1 MGSSLILQGGAAVA
15 KTLKESVTQA
25 GHGFTVG
32 DVIRW
37 DGAQVPPKYVK
48 AIADT
53 AQNAEV
59 AGVVSG
65 TPDSNEFE
73 VTYHGYIDLPS
84 LSGISAPV
92 MFLSGSVG
100 GSLAAS
106 PPSAVGTVVKP
117 VLTKNSNGS
126 GYLVMNYLGT
136 QIGGSSTIAVDEIQP
151 VGTIMPYAGTAIPD
165 TWLACDGGSY
175 AMSAYPELYEKIC
188 FTTGERAPMY
198 GHIVEICPNS
208 QVISS
213 TEWTASAVGDYIYI
227 KNRTTTASASV
238 PDVNTEASYDFVG
251 RIIAKGSVTH
261 TTADGWTVRILGKYN
276 TTSKRFEMPNAF
288 VLSVSGGFSSSI
300 RVYSGVAT
308 GARGS
313 GGGVNTAS
321 AVAFNTPNL
330 RGRFLFGE
338 VGSGEFIPD
347 ADPETLSTFAYDYP
361 MASWGGEERHAITTA
376 EIPAHTHTAST
387 SSDGAHTHNI
397 RTSHFDPISH
407 GHNNDTARGA
417 YDSGLNQAQG
427 PGDAGGTRKTA
438 TIETAGAHS
447 HTVTVA
453 NTGSNTPHNNMPP
466 YMAVRY
472 IIKAKPYTR
481 AAIIDGIDLPYN
493 SLLVRDLRT
502 RNVGGSN
509 GDLVFLTNT
518 SGDSGNG
525 TERVRVLG
533 SGGTVVV
540 GVTSS
545 ASNTLSAN
553 SAGLYITNSTKN
565 SLADLYVEN
574 SDANLSTGGGITLA
588 SFVCSTLG
596 STQRRPRLHIKATDE
611 GIILN
616 ESYNVDA
623 TNLMFAIGNV
633 EKMRLNATGLGVL
646 TNSPGATL
654 DVNGTLKVGDFGGST
669 NVLAKLN
676 NSVPTANTPSV
687 GCVVPL
693 HAITGANN
701 TIPLPAGTWFVYL
714 TGTENATTADED
726 TQVVMAK
733 VWTVASS
740 NFLRFKPTAALTTTN
755 TGISYSDSTSSAV
768 DGSGTFTAI
777 PLTDSYAAGS
787 AAFST
792 VFAAGTHKGLA
803 HSVSNSGIDLISGF
817 AIRIA

>member
-1 MGSSLILQGGAAVA
+1 MGSSLILQGGAAVV
-15 KTLKESVTQA
+15 KTLKESVTQT

-59 AGVVSG
+59 AGVVSS
-65 TPDSNEFE
+65 TPDPNEFE

-84 LSGISAPV
+84 LSGSSAPV

-238 PDVNTEASYDFVG
+238 PDVNTEASFDFVG

-276 TTSKRFEMPNAF
+276 TTSKRFEMPNEF

-308 GARGS
+308 GARGI
-313 GGGVNTAS
+313 GGAVNTAS

-376 EIPAHTHTAST
+376 EIPAHNHTAST
-387 SSDGAHTHNI
+387 SSSGDHK
-397 RTSHFDPISH
+397 HFQFANVNDPTPVS
-407 GHNNDTARGA
+407 TVV
-417 YDSGLNQAQG
+417 L
-427 PGDAGGTRKTA
+427 TA
-438 TIETAGAHS
+438 TQQVAATQSGGGSDLAYGLKTTDVAATLGLGSASGTHT

-466 YMAVRY
+466 YLAVRY

-493 SLLVRDLRT
+493 SLLVRDLRS

-509 GDLVFLTNT
+509 GDLVFHTNT

-525 TERVRVLG
+525 TERMRLTTGGRLAVSNTNPLARLSVG
-533 SGGTVVV
+533 SGSYSAINDYCADFISDNTDAGFG
-540 GVTSS
+540 GVLFSQ
-545 ASNTLSAN
+545 
-553 SAGLYITNSTKN
+553 NSTNGFKLWTIGTGN
-565 SLADLYVEN
+565 STPSNNLLNLDLIVK
-574 SDANLSTGGGITLA
+574 STGLTLDSRTEPIMSIRGNGWVGIGT
-588 SFVCSTLG
+588 
-596 STQRRPRLHIKATDE
+596 
-611 GIILN
+611 
-616 ESYNVDA
+616 
-623 TNLMFAIGNV
+623 
-633 EKMRLNATGLGVL
+633 
-646 TNSPGATL
+646 SPQSTL
-654 DVNGTLKVGDFGGST
+654 DVNGTLKVSGQITHGT
-669 NVLAKLN
+669 APM
-676 NSVPTANTPSV
+676 SVPSGSAPLFAVRAWGRITPNGASNPSLVVGGNVASVTRQSVSVLRVTLTTPMPNANYSVVASCVGQTITGVSQRTTVATEVINSSSFDLIHASGGNTANLV
-687 GCVVPL
+687 DFV
-693 HAITGANN
+693 AAN
-701 TIPLPAGTWFVYL
+701 I
-714 TGTENATTADED
+714 
-726 TQVVMAK
+726 
-733 VWTVASS
+733 
-740 NFLRFKPTAALTTTN
+740 
-755 TGISYSDSTSSAV
+755 ISFMV
-768 DGSGTFTAI
+768 IG
-777 PLTDSYAAGS
+777 
-787 AAFST
+787 
-792 VFAAGTHKGLA
+792 
-803 HSVSNSGIDLISGF
+803 
-817 AIRIA
+817 

>member
-15 KTLKESVTQA
+15 KTLKESVTQT
-25 GHGFTVG
+25 GHGFTIG

-59 AGVVSG
+59 AGVVSS

-92 MFLSGSVG
+92 MFLSGSAG

-165 TWLACDGGSY
+165 TWLACDGNSY
-175 AMSAYPELYEKIC
+175 AMSAYPELYSKLC
-188 FTTGERAPMY
+188 YTTNARTPMY
-198 GHIVEICPNS
+198 GYVVEITLSSGSGTIWNNIQVGDALITNS
-208 QVISS
+208 TSTAPTPASYEIIGRVISK
-213 TEWTASAVGDYIYI
+213 TASLSG
-227 KNRTTTASASV
+227 
-238 PDVNTEASYDFVG
+238 SYPL
-251 RIIAKGSVTH
+251 
-261 TTADGWTVRILGKYN
+261 TVRIFPNYSSANKNFVYPDKIPLSN
-276 TTSKRFEMPNAF
+276 TGAVKA
-288 VLSVSGGFSSSI
+288 
-300 RVYSGVAT
+300 YSAGNPTGTTDPYYGVANGTDRGT
-308 GARGS
+308 GTINE
-313 GGGVNTAS
+313 VKLI
-321 AVAFNTPNL
+321 AFNAPDL
-330 RGRFLFGE
+330 RGRVGVGIAPSYLGE
-338 VGSGEFIPD
+338 WESDPLISSISGNYPPGSF
-347 ADPETLSTFAYDYP
+347 
-361 MASWGGEERHAITTA
+361 GGEESHILTTA
-376 EIPAHTHTAST
+376 EMP
-387 SSDGAHTHNI
+387 
-397 RTSHFDPISH
+397 
-407 GHNNDTARGA
+407 
-417 YDSGLNQAQG
+417 
-427 PGDAGGTRKTA
+427 
-438 TIETAGAHS
+438 AHS
-447 HTVTVA
+447 HTYNERTTNTSFGLVAGTGNNGIVTSSTSSV
-453 NTGSNTPHNNMPP
+453 GSNTPHNNMPP
-466 YMAVRY
+466 YLAVRY

-493 SLLVRDLRT
+493 SLLVRDLRS

-509 GDLVFLTNT
+509 GDLVFHTNT
-518 SGDSGNG
+518 SGDGGNG
-525 TERVRVLG
+525 TERMRLTQNGLRIVQEDGYTCGIEIIGAG
-533 SGGTVVV
+533 SNPGTPTTTATAPFLKFYNPE
-540 GVTSS
+540 TSE
-545 ASNTLSAN
+545 NRYTWLSPRDNYA
-553 SAGLYITNSTKN
+553 
-565 SLADLYVEN
+565 LAIEVSHD
-574 SDANLSTGGGITLA
+574 STGGGSAPYNSGGVGRTGCFYITQ
-588 SFVCSTLG
+588 FGDVG
-596 STQRRPRLHIKATDE
+596 
-611 GIILN
+611 
-616 ESYNVDA
+616 V
-623 TNLMFAIGNV
+623 M
-633 EKMRLNATGLGVL
+633 TG
-646 TNSPGATL
+646 SPGATL
-654 DVNGTLKVGDFGGST
+654 DVNGTLKVGNFGGST

-693 HAITGANN
+693 HAIASGSATN

-714 TGTENATTADED
+714 TGTENSTGADED